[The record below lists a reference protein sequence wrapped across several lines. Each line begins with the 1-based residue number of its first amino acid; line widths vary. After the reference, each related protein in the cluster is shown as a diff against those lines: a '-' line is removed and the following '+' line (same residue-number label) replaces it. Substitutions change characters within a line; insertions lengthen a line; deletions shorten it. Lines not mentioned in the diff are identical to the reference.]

1 MPGQTPVYNFTYPI
15 PTDLVINGP
24 QTIQQLAEDVE
35 TVVQTVQTGAV
46 PTSRT
51 ITAGNGLTGGGDLTA
66 NRTLNV
72 DFGTLAGTAA
82 QGNDSR
88 IVNAVPNSREVI
100 AGQGLTG
107 GGDLTVNRTL
117 GVVFG
122 STGGTVAEGND
133 SRIVNAVPGT
143 RQVIAGTGLTGGG
156 ALSSNVTLTVNSA
169 ALVADPLFQSTFRSS
184 GESLYVPAASLIPS
198 GATRQVVND
207 AAEVLQFDDGVDE
220 YVLGSVAI
228 PSDWA
233 TASMSALVANAST
246 GAGNYRLAFS
256 ASDSATI
263 SSITAV
269 DTVVTAAG
277 SQDVLQQ
284 VDTAAF
290 AVTQG
295 SLRFKIE
302 RTGTDV
308 GDTLANEVNLL
319 GVVFVRVS

>member
-1 MPGQTPVYNFTYPI
+1 MPGQTPIYNFTYPI

-24 QTIQQLAEDVE
+24 ATIQDLAEDVE
-35 TVVQTVQTGAV
+35 TVVQTVQTNSV

-51 ITAGNGLTGGGDLTA
+51 ITAGNGLTGGGDLSA
-66 NRTLNV
+66 NRTLAV

-169 ALVADPLFQSTFRSS
+169 TLVNDPLFEAAFRST
-184 GESLYVPAASLIPS
+184 GESLYVSAASLIPS
-198 GATRQVVND
+198 GATRQIVND

-220 YVLGSVAI
+220 FVLGSVAV
-228 PSDWA
+228 PDGWA
-233 TASMSALVANAST
+233 TASIVGLFANAST
-246 GAGNYRLAFS
+246 GSGNYRLVFS
-256 ASDSATI
+256 ASQSTTI
-263 SSITAV
+263 SSIAPVDNVIETAN
-269 DTVVTAAG
+269 
-277 SQDVLQQ
+277 SQDVIEQ
-284 VDTAAF
+284 VATNSF
-290 AVTQG
+290 SVSQ
-295 SLRFKIE
+295 SVLRFKIE

-308 GDTLANEVNLL
+308 GDTLANPVNLL
-319 GVVFVRVS
+319 GVLIVRVS